1 MKKRTAH
8 PAGAEDAVDF
18 SAFNLEDGEDEPSA
32 KEVAAVLRELC
43 PSATPTVKP
52 KQTQRP
58 SASSSPPQRPAP
70 SSLPQAPE
78 GTVGIGALVGARV
91 EAYQRA
97 ATAATARGDL
107 QGFGRLSQQATE
119 LQQELLKLMQRFPA
133 PDEQGQP
140 KQPPGSTAPE
150 PVTPEEISAMVSVRV
165 VQSYVDQVGGESEAL
180 LPLLDRKA
188 ALEAHVEASGVDCD
202 ELRAAIEREKRTASA
217 CKAAGDT
224 TGAVRALRRAK
235 LMMEEVAEA
244 ES

>member
-1 MKKRTAH
+1 MECEYEGLPVMKKRTAH

-119 LQQELLKLMQRFPA
+119 LQQVRGA
-133 PDEQGQP
+133 ARVEQN
-140 KQPPGSTAPE
+140 SRT
-150 PVTPEEISAMVSVRV
+150 
-165 VQSYVDQVGGESEAL
+165 
-180 LPLLDRKA
+180 A
-188 ALEAHVEASGVDCD
+188 ALMPTVHV
-202 ELRAAIEREKRTASA
+202 
-217 CKAAGDT
+217 
-224 TGAVRALRRAK
+224 RRR
-235 LMMEEVAEA
+235 
-244 ES
+244 SC